1 MYRCVVDFEINV
13 GNNRFIIYK
22 DTVWNVERKYYGIVI
37 SNVGNIFAIS
47 KNIFVNY
54 FEKVEE

>member
-13 GNNRFIIYK
+13 GNNRFTIYK

-37 SNVGNIFAIS
+37 SNIGNIFAIS